1 MSDRVCIVY
10 HDMLTVYGHGVARC
24 VEALFDKRTAFA
36 PVDRFQITA
45 ETPAVAA
52 CFPKDLFPGKGE
64 KLAQEATA
72 FLLKQIPENM
82 QTPDPVFFWALTQ
95 GEISQLENP
104 QKMWT
109 AQVLVQETA
118 RQFGCHKNSRIFS
131 GSCASGNIALARGAA
146 AIRSGLLDQVT
157 VIGCDVVSE
166 FTYAGFSSVHA
177 ITPEVCRPYD
187 ISHDGL
193 LLGDAVGVMV
203 LVSER
208 KAMENHWPVLAVIE
222 GYGITTD
229 SCHAAAPD
237 PEGRQMALA
246 METALKGSSGTPAG
260 VIGHGTGT
268 VLNDDMEIAALNRVF
283 PNGLPLASIKGGT
296 GHILAAS
303 GIIQTS
309 CAVSCLERNQM
320 FPQTSLECP
329 QKGAEKFVSASAQ
342 ELAGDTILT
351 LNAGFGG
358 LNAVIGVRRY

>member
-1 MSDRVCIVY
+1 
-10 HDMLTVYGHGVARC
+10 
-24 VEALFDKRTAFA
+24 
-36 PVDRFQITA
+36 
-45 ETPAVAA
+45 
-52 CFPKDLFPGKGE
+52 
-64 KLAQEATA
+64 
-72 FLLKQIPENM
+72 
-82 QTPDPVFFWALTQ
+82 
-95 GEISQLENP
+95 
-104 QKMWT
+104 
-109 AQVLVQETA
+109 
-118 RQFGCHKNSRIFS
+118 
-131 GSCASGNIALARGAA
+131 
-146 AIRSGLLDQVT
+146 
-157 VIGCDVVSE
+157 
-166 FTYAGFSSVHA
+166 
-177 ITPEVCRPYD
+177 
-187 ISHDGL
+187 
-193 LLGDAVGVMV
+193 
-203 LVSER
+203 
-208 KAMENHWPVLAVIE
+208 
-222 GYGITTD
+222 
-229 SCHAAAPD
+229 
-237 PEGRQMALA
+237 MALA